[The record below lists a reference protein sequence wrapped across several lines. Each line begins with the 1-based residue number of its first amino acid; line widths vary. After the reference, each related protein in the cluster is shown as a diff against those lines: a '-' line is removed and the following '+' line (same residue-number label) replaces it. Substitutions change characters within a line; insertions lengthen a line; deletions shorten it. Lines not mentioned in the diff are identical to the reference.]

1 MISLAAVLAQKLPVI
16 CVGFLQN
23 RASILLSMPSSAYI
37 GDANDAEDVRRW
49 QAFGS
54 FFDIFA
60 VELLL
65 PSTESSSSGSHGI
78 DGQNLVSGQCSL
90 MQNFLI
96 MFYFVL
102 KCFD

>member
-23 RASILLSMPSSAYI
+23 RASVLLSMPSIAYV
-37 GDANDAEDVRRW
+37 GDANDAEDVRKW

-65 PSTESSSSGSHGI
+65 PLIESSSSGSHGV
-78 DGQNLVSGQCSL
+78 DSQNLVSGFHML
-90 MQNFLI
+90 LQNFLLYVMI
-96 MFYFVL
+96 W
-102 KCFD
+102 C